1 MNAKMRDLL
10 GSAFMLVF
18 VVSLW
23 VQRDFTTP
31 FGGIFPDI
39 WIGCL
44 VALVAITILLTWT
57 PWSAV
62 KDDEDGKEEKSTG
75 GHWFDMAVVGA
86 ILFAWALLLRYF
98 GFLATG
104 FIGFSSI
111 SWFLNDRRNSVRGFL
126 ESVAIGVAMV
136 GVLILAFEYGLNVP
150 LPKGNLFN

>member
-23 VQRDFTTP
+23 VQRGFNTP

-39 WIGCL
+39 WMGIL
-44 VALVAITILLTWT
+44 LALVVVTILLTLT
-57 PWSAV
+57 PWPAV
-62 KDDEDGKEEKSTG
+62 RDGEDDNEKPTDA
-75 GHWFDMAVVGA
+75 HWFDMAVVGG
-86 ILFAWALLLRYF
+86 ILFAWALVLRQV

-104 FIGFSSI
+104 IIGFTSI
-111 SWFLNDRRNSVRGFL
+111 SWFLNDRRNSIRGFL
-126 ESVAIGVAMV
+126 ESAVIGVAMV
-136 GVLILAFEYGLNVP
+136 GLLILVFEYGLKVP